1 MIFIVLYVI
10 VGVLMAMTVN
20 RILEERNAVE
30 TNDLI
35 IDIFINMFII
45 LFWPMFV
52 LLFIRSLI
60 KYKENEK

>member
-1 MIFIVLYVI
+1 MIFIVLYVV
-10 VGVLMAMTVN
+10 VGVLMAMIVN
-20 RILEERNAVE
+20 RILEERNAAE

-35 IDIFINMFII
+35 VDITINMFII
-45 LFWPMFV
+45 LLWPMFV

>member
-45 LFWPMFV
+45 LLWPMFV
-52 LLFIRSLI
+52 LLFIRSLT

>member
-20 RILEERNAVE
+20 RILEEREMVE
-30 TNDLI
+30 SNDLI
-35 IDIFINMFII
+35 IDIFVNIFII
-45 LFWPMFV
+45 LLWPMFV
-52 LLFIRSLI
+52 LLFVRSLI